1 MDTDFLLA
9 QRLRDLRKARGYTL
23 DQLAMRSRVS
33 RSMISL
39 IERQQTSPT
48 ASVLNKLADA
58 LGVSLPVLFA
68 MDHGATESR
77 PLSPVA
83 EQPIWTDPAS
93 GYMRR
98 QLSPADWPSPLE
110 MVEVHF
116 PAGETVTFDR
126 PLRNTSAP
134 HQQLVLLEGSMAIT
148 VGDKLW
154 RLEVGDC
161 LAMEPGERI
170 VYHNPTRAIARYLLA
185 SVSASPHTLRPL

>member
-23 DQLAMRSRVS
+23 DQLAIRSRVS

-58 LGVSLPVLFA
+58 LDVSLPVLFA
-68 MDHGATESR
+68 MDNGEEESR

-83 EQPIWTDPAS
+83 EQPVWTDPAS

-110 MVEVHF
+110 LVEVYF
-116 PAGETVTFDR
+116 PAGETVVFDR
-126 PLRNTSAP
+126 AMRNAAA

-148 VGDKLW
+148 MGDRLW
-154 RLEVGDC
+154 RMEAGDC
-161 LAMEPGERI
+161 LALEPGERI
-170 VYHNPTRAIARYLLA
+170 VYHNPASTIARYLLA
-185 SVSASPHTLRPL
+185 SVSSYVPSPRSL

>member
-68 MDHGATESR
+68 MDHGVEESR

-110 MVEVHF
+110 LVEVHF

-126 PLRNTSAP
+126 ALRNTTAQ
-134 HQQLVLLEGSMAIT
+134 QQLVLLEGSMAIT
-148 VGDKLW
+148 VGDRLW

-161 LAMEPGERI
+161 LALEPGERI
-170 VYHNPTRAIARYLLA
+170 VYHNPTRAMARYLLA
-185 SVSASPHTLRPL
+185 SVSTSTHSLRSL

>member
-23 DQLAMRSRVS
+23 DQLAMLSRVS

-68 MDHGATESR
+68 MDKGAEESR
-77 PLSPVA
+77 PLSTVA
-83 EQPIWTDPAS
+83 EQSIWTDPAS
-93 GYMRR
+93 GYVRR
-98 QLSPADWPSPLE
+98 QLSPADWPSPMEL
-110 MVEVHF
+110 VEVHF
-116 PAGETVTFDR
+116 PAGETVIFDR
-126 PLRNTSAP
+126 AMRHTAA

-148 VGDKLW
+148 MGDRLW
-154 RLEVGDC
+154 RMEAGDC
-161 LAMEPGERI
+161 LALDPGERI
-170 VYHNPTRAIARYLLA
+170 VYHNPASTMARYLLA
-185 SVSASPHTLRPL
+185 SVSSPPPYLRPL

>member
-9 QRLRDLRKARGYTL
+9 QRLHDLRKARGYTL

-68 MDHGATESR
+68 MDNGKAESR

-110 MVEVHF
+110 LVEVHF
-116 PAGETVTFDR
+116 PPGETVTFDR
-126 PLRNTSAP
+126 AIRNTSA
-134 HQQLVLLEGSMAIT
+134 HQQLVLLEGSLAIT
-148 VGDKLW
+148 VGDRLW
-154 RLEVGDC
+154 CMEVGDC
-161 LAMEPGERI
+161 LIMEPGERI
-170 VYHNPTRAIARYLLA
+170 VYHNPARTIARYLLA
-185 SVSASPHTLRPL
+185 SVSSPAPSQRPL